1 MSNDDLDLFDPHT
14 DRRQPVRRPTKKRK
28 KRRTVLWV
36 SMAVLLVLIAGG
48 GYYGIRQIV
57 DIGSFDDYSG
67 AGESDVV
74 VRVKKGDSTGDIAAT
89 LVDAGVVASSSAFVV
104 ASESDDRVRAVQ
116 PGYYVM
122 KTKSSGEAAVGQIVN
137 PEARVGNLQIKPG
150 TQLHDIAK
158 TDGGV
163 NPGIVSLI
171 ASASCAQ
178 LNGEK
183 KCVDAKQLWATAEK
197 GDLAKLGVPDW
208 ALTPA
213 GRAEPQRRLEGLVMP
228 GVYDVRP
235 GATADELW
243 KDLIT
248 DSSTRMQAVGMPNV
262 AEETGFTPYQ
272 VLTMASLIER
282 EAIEKDF
289 GKVSR
294 VTYNRLGETMRL
306 QYDSTVNYVLDRPT
320 IRTDSSERAKDG
332 PYNTYQNTGLPPT
345 PISAPSDAAIKAAVT
360 PEKGPWLYFVRC
372 QTDGTSCFAVSDAE
386 HEQNVDDAQARGAY

>member
-14 DRRQPVRRPTKKRK
+14 DRRQPVRRPKKRK

-36 SMAVLLVLIAGG
+36 SMGVLLVLIAGG

-57 DIGSFDDYSG
+57 DIGSYDDFSG

-74 VRVKKGDSTGDIAAT
+74 IRVKKGDSTGDIAST
-89 LVDAGVVASSSAFVV
+89 LVDAGVVASSSAFVA
-104 ASESDDRVRAVQ
+104 ASETDGRVRQVQ

-122 KTKSSGEAAVGQIVN
+122 KTKSSGEAAVGQIVT

-150 TQLHDIAK
+150 TQLHDITK

-163 NPGIVSLI
+163 IPGVVSLI
-171 ASASCAQ
+171 ATASCAE

-183 KCVDAKQLWATAEK
+183 TCVEAKQLWATAEK

-208 ALTPA
+208 AQGPA
-213 GRAEPQRRLEGLVMP
+213 SRATPQRRLEGLVMP

-243 KDLIT
+243 KELVT
-248 DSSTRMQAVGMPNV
+248 DSATRMQAVGMPNV

-272 VLTMASLIER
+272 VLVMASLIER

-289 GKVSR
+289 GKISR
-294 VTYNRLGETMRL
+294 VTYNRLIESMPL

-320 IRTDSSERAKDG
+320 IRTDSSERAKPG
-332 PYNTYQNTGLPPT
+332 PYNSYLNTGLVPT
-345 PISAPSDAAIKAAVT
+345 PISSPSENALKAAVT
-360 PEKGPWLYFVRC
+360 PEKGEWLYFVRC
-372 QTDGTSCFAVSDAE
+372 QTDGSSCFAATHDE
-386 HEQNVDDAQARGAY
+386 HRQNVREAEARGAY